1 VVGDQ
6 NLIARAQGEGIE
18 HRLDADRGV
27 LDQRNR
33 LAGDADEFADL
44 ASNRPQRG
52 RDVLGNDVGVDEL
65 VGLALH
71 LAADAVLLLLHGDR
85 AGAKRAVV
93 EEDPVLAQGPQA
105 ARRPPELNAH
115 PHAAEVAGCGRAVY
129 SPPMFDLAG
138 FIAACLEV
146 GETRHG
152 PAQILGLVREAVR
165 NPEALK
171 AALPA
176 QTRGTSLLDAPL
188 HRSPSLTVLNVALEP
203 GAITVPHDHSMWAVI
218 GIYEGRENN
227 TFYRRSGERLAES
240 NHRDIA
246 AGEAILL
253 GPEVIHAI
261 RNPLEGLTLGLHV
274 YGGDLFGRP
283 RSMWSPAG
291 AEAAYETPGFMAWNK
306 ELARATR
313 ASKSP
318 SS

>member
-1 VVGDQ
+1 
-6 NLIARAQGEGIE
+6 
-18 HRLDADRGV
+18 
-27 LDQRNR
+27 
-33 LAGDADEFADL
+33 
-44 ASNRPQRG
+44 
-52 RDVLGNDVGVDEL
+52 
-65 VGLALH
+65 
-71 LAADAVLLLLHGDR
+71 
-85 AGAKRAVV
+85 
-93 EEDPVLAQGPQA
+93 
-105 ARRPPELNAH
+105 
-115 PHAAEVAGCGRAVY
+115 
-129 SPPMFDLAG
+129 MFDLAG

-165 NPEALK
+165 DPEGLK

-176 QTRGTSLLDAPL
+176 QTPGPNFLDAPL
-188 HRSPSLTVLNVALEP
+188 HRSPSLTVVNVALEP

-227 TFYRRSGERLAES
+227 TFYRRAGDGLAES

-261 RNPLEGLTLGLHV
+261 RNPLEGPTLGLHV

-291 AEAAYETPGFMAWNK
+291 AEAPYEMPGFIAWNR
-306 ELARATR
+306 ELARAMR
-313 ASKSP
+313 AGKSAL
-318 SS
+318 S